1 MTTSGERLMELPVSH
16 PAHAGPA
23 QGADEPENEQNHED
37 EAQDASEPA
46 PAVAAVAV
54 VAAAAAQQ
62 HDQQDD
68 DQYRRHRSDLVVR
81 DVMSAGSPRT
91 VWQLV
96 GVFFSEDGQAVGLT
110 QINEKS
116 GSGPKTS
123 RRDNARSL

>member
-1 MTTSGERLMELPVSH
+1 MKALQRIVRTALLPVLLTGLC
-16 PAHAGPA
+16 A
-23 QGADEPENEQNHED
+23 
-37 EAQDASEPA
+37 A
-46 PAVAAVAV
+46 PALAG
-54 VAAAAAQQ
+54 
-62 HDQQDD
+62 
-68 DQYRRHRSDLVVR
+68 
-81 DVMSAGSPRT
+81 MSAGSPRT